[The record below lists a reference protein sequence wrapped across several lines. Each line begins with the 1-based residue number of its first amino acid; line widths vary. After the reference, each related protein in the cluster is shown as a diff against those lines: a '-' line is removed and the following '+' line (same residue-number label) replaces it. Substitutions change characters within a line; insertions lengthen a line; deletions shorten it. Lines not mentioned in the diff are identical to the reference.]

1 MENEIMETTT
11 ETTEIV
17 ESGKKSGKTTAIVIG
32 LSAVAGAAVYK
43 LASWGWGK
51 ITDAVHKQDEAKAR
65 KAQAESEEEPDE
77 VSEEE

>member
-1 MENEIMETTT
+1 M
-11 ETTEIV
+11 
-17 ESGKKSGKTTAIVIG
+17 
-32 LSAVAGAAVYK
+32 AGAAVYK

-51 ITDAVHKQDEAKAR
+51 ITEAVHKQDEAKAR